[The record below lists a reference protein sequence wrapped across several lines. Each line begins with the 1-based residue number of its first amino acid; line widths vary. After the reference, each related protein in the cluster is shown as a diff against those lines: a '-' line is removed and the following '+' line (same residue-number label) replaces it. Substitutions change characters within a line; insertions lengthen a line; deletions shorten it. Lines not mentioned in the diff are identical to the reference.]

1 LKLILF
7 DRLLLLTAGLFA
19 AWQVAVGINGMGTLP
34 LIAYTVGFGIL
45 LVAAIL
51 LLILGFDALD
61 SPIVVIL
68 STVIPLSL
76 SLGLVWEYL
85 PAWGN
90 PYLIFAV
97 LGFMSI
103 VITRAV
109 SLKNILPVM
118 VLAIVHG
125 IAGMIIFVLPFYL
138 TLIGRVVPGFLLVGV
153 GGALIGLWGVLLYF
167 EKAGRP
173 ILSQK
178 AVFKFLPGLLFLTTA
193 AFVLGFSIA

>member
-1 LKLILF
+1 MKLILL

-19 AWQVAVGINGMGTLP
+19 AWQVAVGINGMGALP
-34 LIAYTVGFGIL
+34 IIAYTVGFGIL
-45 LVAAIL
+45 LVAAFL
-51 LLILGFDALD
+51 LMIMGFDALD
-61 SPIVVIL
+61 SPTVVIL

-90 PYLIFAV
+90 PYLIFAI
-97 LGFMSI
+97 LGFMAI
-103 VITRAV
+103 IITRAV

-138 TLIGRVVPGFLLVGV
+138 TFTGRVVPGFLLVGV

-178 AVFKFLPGLLFLTTA
+178 AVFKFLPGLLLLTTA
-193 AFVLGFSIA
+193 AFVLGFSVS